1 MLSLHTIS
9 RRHFSRTLTSLLPA
23 VGFAKF
29 ASSSH
34 AEALDSEGISHSAE
48 AIHQEVV
55 IKANRKRVYE
65 VLTDTEQF
73 RKLSGGL
80 ATEISREAGGAFS
93 LFGGVITGRH
103 IELVPG
109 ERIVQA
115 WRSEWAPGEYSI
127 ARFVLKEQGSDT
139 KIVFDHTGFPQ
150 GAAEHLATGWKA
162 HYWDGL
168 ARYFA
173 S

>member
-1 MLSLHTIS
+1 MLTLSTLS
-9 RRHFSRTLTSLLPA
+9 RRQFSRTLTSLFPA
-23 VGFAKF
+23 LSFARF
-29 ASSSH
+29 PSRSYPETPS
-34 AEALDSEGISHSAE
+34 LGISRDAE
-48 AIHQEVV
+48 AIHQEVT
-55 IKANRKRVYE
+55 IKASRKNVYE
-65 VLTDTEQF
+65 VLTDTEKF
-73 RKLSGGL
+73 RKLSGGM
-80 ATEISREAGGAFS
+80 ATEISRETGGTFS

-127 ARFVLKEQGSDT
+127 ARFVLKDEGSNT
-139 KIVFDHTGFPQ
+139 KIVFDHAGFPK
-150 GAAEHLATGWKA
+150 GTAEHLATGWKA

-168 ARYFA
+168 AHYFA

>member
-1 MLSLHTIS
+1 MLNLSIS

-23 VGFAKF
+23 LGFPGFISRFGA
-29 ASSSH
+29 AVP
-34 AEALDSEGISHSAE
+34 EAEGISHSAE

-55 IKANRKRVYE
+55 IKANRKRIYE

-73 RKLSGGL
+73 RKLSGGMD
-80 ATEISREAGGAFS
+80 TKISREPGGAFS
-93 LFGGVITGRH
+93 LFGGVITGRQ

-115 WRSEWAPGEYSI
+115 WRSEWAPGDYSI

-139 KIVFDHTGFPQ
+139 MIVFDHTGFPQ
-150 GAAEHLATGWKA
+150 GKAEHLASGWKE

-168 ARYFA
+168 TRYFA

>member
-1 MLSLHTIS
+1 MLKLHAIS
-9 RRHFSRTLTSLLPA
+9 RRHFSRTLASLLPA
-23 VGFAKF
+23 LGFTGL
-29 ASSSH
+29 ASRSK
-34 AEALDSEGISHSAE
+34 AGVPDALGISHTAE
-48 AIHQEVV
+48 AIHQEVI
-55 IKANRKRVYE
+55 IKASRKRVYE

-73 RKLSGGL
+73 RKLSGGMD
-80 ATEISREAGGAFS
+80 TKISRELGGAFS
-93 LFGGVITGRH
+93 LFGGVITGRQ

-115 WRSEWAPGEYSI
+115 WRSEWAPGDYSI
-127 ARFVLKEQGSDT
+127 ARFVLHEQGSDT

-168 ARYFA
+168 AQYFA

>member
-1 MLSLHTIS
+1 MLNLHTIS

-23 VGFAKF
+23 LGFAGS
-29 ASSSH
+29 AYRSGDGIPD
-34 AEALDSEGISHSAE
+34 ANGISHTAE

-55 IKANRKRVYE
+55 IKANRNRVYE

-73 RKLSGGL
+73 RKLSGGMG
-80 ATEISREAGGAFS
+80 TKISREPGGAFS
-93 LFGGVITGRH
+93 LFGGVITGRQ

-127 ARFVLKEQGSDT
+127 ARFALNEQGSDT
-139 KIVFDHTGFPQ
+139 KIVFDHTGFPK
-150 GAAEHLATGWKA
+150 GTAEHLATGWKE

>member
-1 MLSLHTIS
+1 MFNLRPVS
-9 RRHFSRTLTSLLPA
+9 RRHFSQALVSLFPA
-23 VGFAKF
+23 LGLGGFASTPR
-29 ASSSH
+29 AQGDSS
-34 AEALDSEGISHSAE
+34 LGISHDAE

-55 IKANRKRVYE
+55 IKASRKRVYE
-65 VLTDTEQF
+65 ALTNDAQF
-73 RKLSGGL
+73 QKLSGGM
-80 ATEISREAGGAFS
+80 AMKISREPGGTFS
-93 LFGGVITGRH
+93 LFGGVITGRQ

-127 ARFVLKEQGSDT
+127 ARFVLQDHGADT
-139 KIVFDHTGFPQ
+139 KIVFDHTGFPK
-150 GAAEHLATGWKA
+150 GTAEHLATGWKS

-168 ARYFA
+168 AEFFR

>member
-1 MLSLHTIS
+1 LA
-9 RRHFSRTLTSLLPA
+9 LTSLFPA
-23 VGFAKF
+23 IGFSAF
-29 ASSSH
+29 PSSSR
-34 AEALDSEGISHSAE
+34 AETPSQGISRNAE

-65 VLTDTEQF
+65 VLTDTEKF
-73 RKLSGGL
+73 RKLSGGM
-80 ATEISREAGGAFS
+80 ATEISREPGGTFS

-115 WRSEWAPGEYSI
+115 WRSEWGPGEYSI
-127 ARFVLKEQGSDT
+127 ARFVLKDEGSDT
-139 KIVFDHTGFPQ
+139 KIIFDHTGFPQ
-150 GAAEHLATGWKA
+150 GKAEHLATGWKA

-168 ARYFA
+168 AKYFA

>member
-1 MLSLHTIS
+1 MLNLPTIS
-9 RRHFSRTLTSLLPA
+9 RRHFSRSLASLLPA
-23 VGFAKF
+23 VGFPAL
-29 ASSSH
+29 ASSSN
-34 AEALDSEGISHSAE
+34 AAVPDTQGISHSAE

-73 RKLSGGL
+73 RKLSGGMD
-80 ATEISREAGGAFS
+80 TKISREPGGTFS

-115 WRSEWAPGEYSI
+115 WRSEWAPGDYSI

-139 KIVFDHTGFPQ
+139 KIVFDHTGFPP
-150 GAAEHLATGWKA
+150 GKAEHLASGWKA

-168 ARYFA
+168 AQYFA